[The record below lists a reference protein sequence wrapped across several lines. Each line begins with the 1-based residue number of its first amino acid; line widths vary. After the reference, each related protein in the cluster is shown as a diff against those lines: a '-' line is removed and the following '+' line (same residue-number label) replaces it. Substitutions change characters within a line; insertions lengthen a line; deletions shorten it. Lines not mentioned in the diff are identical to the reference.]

1 MHDNETDVKERT
13 AEKLVLTDDIES
25 LRQNLAGD
33 TFDYVDIAS
42 VETWHKSLKEWPL
55 LNEWHEWSKR

>member
-1 MHDNETDVKERT
+1 MYDNETDVKERT

-42 VETWHKSLKEWPL
+42 VEAWHKSLKEWPL

>member
-1 MHDNETDVKERT
+1 M
-13 AEKLVLTDDIES
+13 LVLTDDIES

-42 VETWHKSLKEWPL
+42 VEAWHKSLKEWPL